1 MDFGTASWG
10 IWLLGLGSH
19 RAARPSPGPAE
30 PTRLPGAPA
39 TGVSPLGTSV
49 GRRFPVER
57 QTMTPPSPSGPQL
70 EPLVTHPPRGMGR
83 YLGES
88 KGSADDQRHLPQCDC
103 HVHGGLSFAMHR
115 SGAMVAGASCTTT
128 YCYRPARHFQ
138 FYLWKRH
145 GKQKPLGTSMS
156 FIHSTQSGAK
166 VSIRCF

>member
-1 MDFGTASWG
+1 
-10 IWLLGLGSH
+10 
-19 RAARPSPGPAE
+19 
-30 PTRLPGAPA
+30 
-39 TGVSPLGTSV
+39 
-49 GRRFPVER
+49 
-57 QTMTPPSPSGPQL
+57 MTPPSPSGPQL